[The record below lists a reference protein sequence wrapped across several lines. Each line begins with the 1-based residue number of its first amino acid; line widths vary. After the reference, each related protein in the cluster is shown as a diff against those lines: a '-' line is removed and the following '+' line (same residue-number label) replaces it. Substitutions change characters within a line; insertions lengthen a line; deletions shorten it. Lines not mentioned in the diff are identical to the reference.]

1 MINKEMME
9 TLEEFWRTHIEQ
21 AKPLLIDN
29 GQQQSSYREFT
40 ITLPAAGV
48 YNLTNPFN
56 YLRCLEASSSFEI
69 AWSTNLGNTTFE
81 AGLGIKMPKVIPY
94 AQIFAPKDQP
104 LTVRIGCGIGEFDDS
119 RLTVS
124 GTVRTEPAQ
133 YASFEAST
141 LTIANGSVEIPP
153 AQRVILQNTGQNI
166 MYIGG
171 TETDG
176 LQLQPQGTFEYTLGE
191 SLTLFGTNGD
201 TLAVG
206 SFN

>member
-1 MINKEMME
+1 MINQDMLD
-9 TLEEFWRTHIEQ
+9 TLEEFWRTRIEQ

-40 ITLPAAGV
+40 VTLEAGQV

-56 YLRCLEASSSFEI
+56 YFRCLEASSQFEL

-81 AGLGIKMPKVIPY
+81 AGLGIKLPKVIPY
-94 AQIFAPKDQP
+94 AQIFAPADQP

-133 YASFEAST
+133 YASFEVST
-141 LTIANGSVEIPP
+141 LTIADGSVTVPV
-153 AQRVILQNTGQNI
+153 AQKVIIQNTGANV

-171 TETDG
+171 AGTDG
-176 LQLQPQGTFEYTLGE
+176 LQLQPQGTFETE
-191 SLTLFGTNGD
+191 VSSELTVYGTDDD
-201 TLAVG
+201 TLVVG
-206 SFN
+206 EWN